1 MSRPRWLLAT
11 ATILLALTTA
21 GCAGQAEDAQNG
33 DATPDPAGAARVVQH
48 AMGETT
54 ISGTPKR
61 VVVLDTGELDSVLAL
76 GVKPVGAVR
85 IDADQEFPPYLQDEA
100 QGVETVGT
108 IRAANLERIAALN
121 PDLILS
127 NKVRDADKYDTL
139 SQIAPTVFAEK
150 VGVAWKENFL
160 LAGRALG
167 KEAEAEQILADYEEK
182 AKAVGQLAGNPADT
196 EVSMAR
202 QMPDS
207 IRLYGKGSFIGT
219 ILEDAG
225 FSRPEI
231 QQVDKTVVE
240 ISREQISQAN
250 GDLIF
255 YSAFGPTSQAA
266 LDELVAG
273 PLWQNLSAVQNGK
286 SYEVADDLWYL
297 GIGPIAADLVL
308 DDLEKYLT
316 SS

>member
-1 MSRPRWLLAT
+1 MPRPRWLLAS
-11 ATILLALTTA
+11 ATTLLALTIA
-21 GCAGQAEDAQNG
+21 ACGGQADDAENNG
-33 DATPDPAGAARVVQH
+33 AEPDPAGAERVVQH

-54 ISGTPKR
+54 VTGTPER

-76 GVKPVGAVR
+76 GVKPVGAVQ
-85 IDADQEFPPYLQDEA
+85 AEANQEFQSYLQD
-100 QGVETVGT
+100 QTRGVEVVGT
-108 IRAANLERIAALN
+108 IGSPNLERIAALN

-150 VGVAWKENFL
+150 VGVTWQENFL

-167 KEAEAEQILADYEEK
+167 KEAKAEQILADYAER
-182 AKAVGQLAGNPADT
+182 ARAVGQLAGNPADT
-196 EVSMAR
+196 EVSMVR
-202 QMPDS
+202 QMPDN

-219 ILEDAG
+219 ILEDSG
-225 FSRPEI
+225 FSRPEV
-231 QQVDKTVVE
+231 QQIDETLVE
-240 ISREQISQAN
+240 ISREQISQAD

-273 PLWQNLSAVQNGK
+273 PLWQNLSAVQNGR
-286 SYEVADDLWYL
+286 SYEVADDVWYL
-297 GIGPIAADLVL
+297 GIGPIAANLIL
-308 DDLEKYLT
+308 DDLEKFLA

>member
-1 MSRPRWLLAT
+1 MPRPRWLLAT
-11 ATILLALTTA
+11 AASLLALTIA
-21 GCAGQAEDAQNG
+21 ACGGQAEDAQG
-33 DATPDPAGAARVVQH
+33 EDTQPASAERVVQH
-48 AMGETT
+48 AMGATT
-54 ISGTPKR
+54 ISGMPQR

-76 GVKPVGAVR
+76 GVKPVGSVR
-85 IDADQEFPPYLQDEA
+85 VDADQEFPAYLQDKT

-108 IRAANLERIAALN
+108 IRAPDLEKIAALN

-139 SQIAPTVFAEK
+139 SQIAPTVFAEE
-150 VGVAWKENFL
+150 VGVVWKENFL

-182 AKAVGQLAGNPADT
+182 ARAVGQLVGNPADV
-196 EVSMAR
+196 EVSMVR
-202 QMPDS
+202 QLSDS

-231 QQVDKTVVE
+231 QQVDETKVD
-240 ISREQISQAN
+240 ISREQISQAE

-255 YSAFGPTSQAA
+255 YSGFGPTSQAA

-297 GIGPIAADLVL
+297 GIGPIAANLVL
-308 DDLEKYLT
+308 DDLEKFLT

>member
-1 MSRPRWLLAT
+1 MPRPRWLLAT
-11 ATILLALTTA
+11 ATALLALIGA
-21 GCAGQAEDAQNG
+21 ACGGQAAQNENVQ
-33 DATPDPAGAARVVQH
+33 PDPASAERVVQH
-48 AMGETT
+48 AMDETT
-54 ISGTPKR
+54 ISGMPKR

-76 GVKPVGAVR
+76 GVKPVGAVQA
-85 IDADQEFPPYLQDEA
+85 DANQAFPSYLQDQT

-108 IRAANLERIAALN
+108 IRAPNLEKIAALN

-127 NKVRDADKYDTL
+127 NKVRDGDKYDTL

-167 KEAEAEQILADYEEK
+167 KEAEAERILADYEEK
-182 AKAVGQLAGNPADT
+182 ARAVGQRAGNPAET
-196 EVSMAR
+196 EVSMVR
-202 QMPDS
+202 QMSDS

-231 QQVDKTVVE
+231 QQVDETFVE
-240 ISREQISQAN
+240 ISREQISQAD

-286 SYEVADDLWYL
+286 SYEVSDDLWYL
-297 GIGPIAADLVL
+297 GIGPIAANLVL
-308 DDLEKYLT
+308 EDLEKFL
-316 SS
+316 SSS

>member
-1 MSRPRWLLAT
+1 MPRPRWLLAT
-11 ATILLALTTA
+11 AASLLALTIA
-21 GCAGQAEDAQNG
+21 ACGGQAEDAQG
-33 DATPDPAGAARVVQH
+33 EDTQPASAERVVQH
-48 AMGETT
+48 AMGATT
-54 ISGTPKR
+54 ISGMPQR

-76 GVKPVGAVR
+76 GVKPVGSVR
-85 IDADQEFPPYLQDEA
+85 VDADQEFPAYLQDKT

-108 IRAANLERIAALN
+108 IRAPDLEKIAALN

-139 SQIAPTVFAEK
+139 RQIAPTVFAEE

-167 KEAEAEQILADYEEK
+167 KEAEAEQILADYEER
-182 AKAVGQLAGNPADT
+182 ARAVGRLAGNPAET
-196 EVSMAR
+196 EVSMVR

-231 QQVDKTVVE
+231 QQVDETKVD
-240 ISREQISQAN
+240 ISREQISQAE

-255 YSAFGPTSQAA
+255 YSGFGPTSQAA

-297 GIGPIAADLVL
+297 GIGPIAANLVL
-308 DDLEKYLT
+308 DDLEKFLT

>member
-1 MSRPRWLLAT
+1 MPRPRWLLAT
-11 ATILLALTTA
+11 ATTLLALTGA
-21 GCAGQAEDAQNG
+21 ACGGQAAQNEN
-33 DATPDPAGAARVVQH
+33 AQPNPAGSERVVQH

-54 ISGTPKR
+54 IIGMPKR

-76 GVKPVGAVR
+76 GVKPVGAVQA
-85 IDADQEFPPYLQDEA
+85 DANQAFQSYLQDQA

-108 IRAANLERIAALN
+108 IRAPNLEKIAALN
-121 PDLILS
+121 PDLILG
-127 NKVRDADKYDTL
+127 NKARDEDKYDTL
-139 SQIAPTVFAEK
+139 SQIAPTVFAET

-167 KEAEAEQILADYEEK
+167 KEAEAERILADYQEK
-182 AKAVGQLAGNPADT
+182 ARAAGQLAGNPADV
-196 EVSMAR
+196 EVSMVR
-202 QMPDS
+202 QMPDN
-207 IRLYGKGSFIGT
+207 IRLYGQGSFIGT

-225 FSRPEI
+225 FGRPEI
-231 QQVDKTVVE
+231 QQVDKTLVE
-240 ISREQISQAN
+240 ISREQISQAD

-255 YSAFGPTSQAA
+255 YSAFGPVSQAA

-286 SYEVADDLWYL
+286 SYEVEDDVWYL

-308 DDLEKYLT
+308 EDMEKFL
-316 SS
+316 SSS

>member
-1 MSRPRWLLAT
+1 MPRPRWLLVT
-11 ATILLALTTA
+11 ATTLLALTSA
-21 GCAGQAEDAQNG
+21 ACGGQAAQDEN
-33 DATPDPAGAARVVQH
+33 AQPDPAGAERVVQH
-48 AMGETT
+48 AMGKTT
-54 ISGTPKR
+54 IIGMPKR

-76 GVKPVGAVR
+76 GVKPVGAVQA
-85 IDADQEFPPYLQDEA
+85 DANQAFQSYLQDQA

-108 IRAANLERIAALN
+108 IRAPNLEKIAALN

-139 SQIAPTVFAEK
+139 SKIAPTVFAEK
-150 VGVAWKENFL
+150 VGVAWQENLL

-167 KEAEAEQILADYEEK
+167 KEAEAERILADYEEK
-182 AKAVGQLAGNPADT
+182 ARTVGQLAGNPADT
-196 EVSMAR
+196 EVSMVR
-202 QMPDS
+202 QMSDS

-219 ILEDAG
+219 VLEDAG

-231 QQVDKTVVE
+231 QQVDETFVE
-240 ISREQISQAN
+240 ISREQISQAD

-255 YSAFGPTSQAA
+255 YSAFGPTSQTA

-273 PLWQNLSAVQNGK
+273 PLWQNLPAVQNGK

-308 DDLEKYLT
+308 DDLEKYL
-316 SS
+316 SSS

>member
-1 MSRPRWLLAT
+1 MPRPRWLLAT
-11 ATILLALTTA
+11 ATSLLTLTIA
-21 GCAGQAEDAQNG
+21 ACGGSAEDAQNG
-33 DATPDPAGAARVVQH
+33 DAGPAPAAAERVVQH
-48 AMGETT
+48 AMGQTT

-85 IDADQEFPPYLQDEA
+85 ADANQEFQSYLQDQA

-108 IRAANLERIAALN
+108 IRAPNLERIAALN

-167 KEAEAEQILADYEEK
+167 KEAKAKQILADYQEK
-182 AKAVGQLAGNPADT
+182 ARAVGQQVANPADT
-196 EVSMAR
+196 EVSMVR
-202 QMPDS
+202 QMPDN

-231 QQVDKTVVE
+231 QQVNKTVVE
-240 ISREQISQAN
+240 ISREQISQAD

-255 YSAFGPTSQAA
+255 YSGFGPTSQAA

-286 SYEVADDLWYL
+286 SYEVADDWWYL
-297 GIGPIAADLVL
+297 GIGPIAANLVL
-308 DDLEKYLT
+308 DDLEKFLA